1 MNFGELLLSVFI
13 GLQSIYRN
21 SISIYDASF
30 PQILALI
37 IIPSDGI
44 EMSALSKK
52 LGVDNSTA
60 TRMIAGLERKDW
72 IRRDR
77 DKYDKRVIKV
87 FLTTNGNKIQAD
99 LESQFDKLG
108 DIIENRIDL
117 LDQNEMK
124 ENIASLNWIL
134 AKFTLK

>member
-21 SISIYDASF
+21 SVSIYGASF

-60 TRMIAGLERKDW
+60 TRMITGLEKKDW
-72 IRRDR
+72 IRRER

-87 FLTTNGNKIQAD
+87 FLTT
-99 LESQFDKLG
+99 LYSTS
-108 DIIENRIDL
+108 L
-117 LDQNEMK
+117 LK
-124 ENIASLNWIL
+124 HFSLNE
-134 AKFTLK
+134 FT